1 MRYRESIE
9 TRFTARHKTCID
21 FSGDVKNKVILD
33 VGCWIGWY
41 EKFMVEKGCKFIIGI
56 DTDRSA
62 LHKAKKSAP
71 VDRCEF
77 VRASAYKLPFKSG
90 RFDTVSMLDVLE
102 HLPVGSDL
110 YALSEANRTLNADG
124 LLVVSVPNDHF
135 IIKIL
140 DPAYFLVG
148 HRHYAFDRIE
158 GIMEKVG
165 FKIYKVEYGGGIVE
179 ALSMI
184 FLYLFK
190 HLFREE
196 VPFKSFLERLRD
208 KEYQGKG
215 FATLFIRAMKV
226 RTKH

>member
-9 TRFTARHKTCID
+9 NRFTARHKKCID

-41 EKFMVEKGCKFIIGI
+41 EKFIVGKGCKFVIGI
-56 DTDRSA
+56 DTDRSV
-62 LHKAKKSAP
+62 LRKAKKSTS
-71 VDRCEF
+71 VDKCEF
-77 VRASAYKLPFKSG
+77 AQASAYKLPFKSG
-90 RFDTVSMLDVLE
+90 SFDIVSMFDVLE
-102 HLPVGSDL
+102 HLPMSSDL
-110 YALSEANRTLNADG
+110 NALSEANRVLNADG
-124 LLVVSVPNDHF
+124 LLVISVPNDYF
-135 IIKIL
+135 IIKLL

-148 HRHYAFDRIE
+148 HRHYAFDIIE
-158 GIMEKVG
+158 RMMEKVG

-179 ALSMI
+179 ALSMV

-190 HLFREE
+190 HLFGME

-215 FATLFIRAMKV
+215 FATLFIKALKD
-226 RTKH
+226 